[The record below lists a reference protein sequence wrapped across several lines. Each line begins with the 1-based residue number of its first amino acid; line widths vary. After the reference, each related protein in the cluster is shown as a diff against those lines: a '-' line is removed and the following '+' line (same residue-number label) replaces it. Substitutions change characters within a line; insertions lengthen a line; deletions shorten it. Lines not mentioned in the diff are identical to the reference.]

1 MFDNTFRHSS
11 KLIVCLNIISKDI
24 HQPPNS
30 CYITKVVDLHE
41 KEFLTDLYFL
51 FSMILVCFWHANSWN
66 YSKNTHYTFFANC
79 LSFILSIK
87 DLLSTSGSIFTVG
100 NFKFLALIIGSEK
113 LILVVLF
120 FPNLFAIIC
129 PRIYPR

>member
-1 MFDNTFRHSS
+1 
-11 KLIVCLNIISKDI
+11 LITLSGTPANLLSRLNIISKDI
-24 HQPPNS
+24 HQPQTAAMSQKSLICMKKN
-30 CYITKVVDLHE
+30 
-41 KEFLTDLYFL
+41 
-51 FSMILVCFWHANSWN
+51 FSLISTSYSVMILVCFWHANSWN
-66 YSKNTHYTFFANC
+66 YSKNTYYTFFANC